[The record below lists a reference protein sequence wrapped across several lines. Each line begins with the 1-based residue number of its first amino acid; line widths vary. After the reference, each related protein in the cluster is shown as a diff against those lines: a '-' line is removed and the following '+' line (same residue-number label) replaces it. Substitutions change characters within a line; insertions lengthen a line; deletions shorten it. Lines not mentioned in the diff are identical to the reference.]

1 MYNKV
6 RAVLDGRDE
15 VVVDP
20 ISMDFVDYQ
29 QLVGDR
35 KISNIEFLLFVAYR
49 ECEGPPKTLRAVHDW
64 GRANRVIVE
73 EVPDTASDPTRPDQ
87 SPD

>member
-29 QLVGDR
+29 QLIGDR

-73 EVPDTASDPTRPDQ
+73 EVPDTASDPTLPDQ
-87 SPD
+87 SPG

>member
-6 RAVLDGRDE
+6 RAVLDGVDE
-15 VVVDP
+15 VIVDP

-29 QLVGDR
+29 QLIGDR
-35 KISNIEFLLFVAYR
+35 KISNIEFLLFVAFR

-64 GRANRVIVE
+64 ARSHRVIAE
-73 EVPDTASDPTRPDQ
+73 EVPDTAEDPTRPDQ
-87 SPD
+87 SQD